1 MRSTKTGASADMTSF
16 YYHGWSVDL
25 KLTSDETEL
34 MEDEKQESNLEDADM
49 LNDKPKGFVGI
60 QIEDILY
67 EEVIDYYRI
76 FINFED
82 WGTEI
87 NRGSISEFAWNVK
100 KNLPSMFRVREEYLP
115 AWLKTEIILSC
126 QYRNIHPDV
135 VAVENGISKS
145 QVQNVIYEFKAIKRA
160 SKRNRKISNLRR
172 WKLTHNHLEAL
183 NTFTNHRLEQGFTL
197 SEARSY
203 LLAEFPSLKNVALST
218 LSLALKKNLRLSYK
232 KLGLMNITKASH
244 NSKTNLLSWVKWI
257 IGLIEEGFHLIF
269 LDEFLINRNTTR
281 MYGWTRMG

>member
-1 MRSTKTGASADMTSF
+1 MRSTKTGSSVDMTSF
-16 YYHGWSVDL
+16 YYPGWSVDL

-49 LNDKPKGFVGI
+49 LNDKPKGFAGI
-60 QIEDILY
+60 QIEDISY

-87 NRGSISEFAWNVK
+87 NRDSISELAWNVK

-115 AWLKTEIILSC
+115 AWLKAEIILSC
-126 QYRNIHPDV
+126 QYRNIHLDV

-145 QVQNVIYEFKAIKRA
+145 QVQNVIYEFKTIKRA
-160 SKRNRKISNLRR
+160 SKRNRKISKLRR

-183 NTFTNHRLEQGFTL
+183 NTFTNHRLEHGFTL
-197 SEARSY
+197 S
-203 LLAEFPSLKNVALST
+203 
-218 LSLALKKNLRLSYK
+218 
-232 KLGLMNITKASH
+232 
-244 NSKTNLLSWVKWI
+244 
-257 IGLIEEGFHLIF
+257 
-269 LDEFLINRNTTR
+269 
-281 MYGWTRMG
+281 